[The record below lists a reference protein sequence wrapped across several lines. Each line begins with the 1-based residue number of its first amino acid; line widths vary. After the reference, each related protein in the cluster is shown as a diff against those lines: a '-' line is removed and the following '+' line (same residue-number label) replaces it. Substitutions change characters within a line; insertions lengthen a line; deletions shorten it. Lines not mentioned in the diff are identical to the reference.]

1 MLNKI
6 KGVFTKGNGDAAGNS
21 SSNKEKVDAYADPEA

>member
-6 KGVFTKGNGDAAGNS
+6 KGVFTKGNGNAAGDS
-21 SSNKEKVDAYADPEA
+21 ESNKEKVDALADSEA